1 MLRSVEDVAPSH
13 GGATGVAL
21 RAQGRTWARGPRGHG
36 AGAREARPRTC
47 GEQPVTAGD
56 GRPVTGPPPRVRG
69 AVGRIRRRLAPD
81 GSTPA
86 RAGSSLPD
94 LHLYLGKSPFHANFA
109 MSATLASAVRIP
121 PPLPRFRC
129 RALHAWPSRSSA
141 GRSTE
146 PRRHCL
152 SVPPL
157 GAGDG
162 PDRGRATR
170 LRKGDLPS
178 QPRSGVEKGTRQPK
192 PADSRALP
200 QLPPSTAHEEANRD
214 REFVAAKSPPPQSN
228 PERGPVTA
236 DASSSGPAL

>member
-1 MLRSVEDVAPSH
+1 MGEGSSWSGRWSPGGSPPPRAGSRSRPSSCS
-13 GGATGVAL
+13 T
-21 RAQGRTWARGPRGHG
+21 ARRVH
-36 AGAREARPRTC
+36 PRTC
-47 GEQPVTAGD
+47 GEQRRLPTICTA
-56 GRPVTGPPPRVRG
+56 RRGPPPRVRG

-86 RAGSSLPD
+86 RAGNSLPD

-121 PPLPRFRC
+121 PPPPCFRR

-162 PDRGRATR
+162 PDRGRAPR

-178 QPRSGVEKGTRQPK
+178 QPRSGVEKGPRRPK

-200 QLPPSTAHEEANRD
+200 QLRPSTAHEEASRD

-228 PERGPVTA
+228 PERGRVTA